1 VIFESHNE
9 IGFQEWNARF
19 IATNKV
25 VDGAC
30 QNHKMKLAF
39 REWNVGCIAID

>member
-19 IATNKV
+19 IATNK